1 MQIILELTQDRDG
14 RLSGSASLIP
24 PTAGAVSVP
33 FSGTLELLASVE
45 DLCRRCPP
53 TDTDDTDRTA
63 PANRRPHS
71 DSSEPAARTA
81 KDPS

>member
-1 MQIILELTQDRDG
+1 MQILLEITQDQNG
-14 RLSGSASLIP
+14 RLSGSAGLIP
-24 PTAGAVSVP
+24 PTAGASPVP

-53 TDTDDTDRTA
+53 TATDDTDRTA
-63 PANRRPHS
+63 PANPRPHS
-71 DSSEPAARTA
+71 DRSEPAARPA